1 MDSYQIIANSF
12 QSTIESI
19 SLSVDDL
26 AEPLERASGVMT
38 NALVNDRKIIAC
50 GNGADA
56 AIAQLL
62 VCHLQHNSEQERPGL
77 PAMALSQDAAS
88 ITAIASH
95 EGLDEIYSRQLNAL
109 GQEGDVLVCINS
121 ATATAPANLER
132 VIQSGHKRNMPVL
145 LLSTTRDSTLIDLLE
160 PEDVAMM
167 VNAARQTRALELHA
181 MVIHS
186 LCELIDHN
194 LFGSFTGTSL

>member
-1 MDSYQIIANSF
+1 MDFYQIIANSF

-26 AEPLERASGVMT
+26 AEPLERASEAMT
-38 NALVNDRKIIAC
+38 NALVNDHKIIAC

-62 VCHLQHNSEQERPGL
+62 ICHLQHNLEHERPGL

-88 ITAIASH
+88 ITAIANY

-109 GQEGDVLVCINS
+109 GQAGDVLVCINS
-121 ATATAPANLER
+121 ATAAANLER
-132 VIQSGHKRNMPVL
+132 VIQSGHKRNMPVI

-160 PEDVAMM
+160 PEDIALM
-167 VNAARQTRALELHA
+167 VNAARHTRALELHT

-186 LCELIDHN
+186 LCELIDHH
-194 LFGSFTGTSL
+194 LFGSFAGTSP